1 MGMLIASGAMAFMG
15 GAMIIFSA
23 ISGIMAIVTSILGI
37 VQGNK
42 DYKKEIKERIE
53 KYNNYIDNKRKEIEK
68 YREEEKQSLEKIYIS
83 KEEKMRW
90 FREFSSDLFDRR
102 PDDEDFLE
110 VRLGTGSVEAVRKIN
125 YKKQERLEIEDELQE
140 LPERICTEYKMI
152 NEAPTVCNFKKV
164 DAIGVTGDKKNRR
177 EMLKTMVTDI
187 CARQFYSEVKIFIIA
202 NEENAEII
210 HTLRYLPHIESS
222 IGDFRNVVC
231 DEESKKNIFEFLYNV
246 LTNREETK
254 KYKEHFVVFFYDLC
268 GFASHPISRFVDN
281 AKDLGVTFIF
291 FAGCFFYSLPSYFFI

>member
-1 MGMLIASGAMAFMG
+1 MFNIEFTIDFDSKNTEYERKIEIGNKSRISIGASSENNIVLKSDYIIDDKIELVRNNTEFILEIKNTTYGVYHNGIKVTNEDIIKDGDFISISDFMFYYKDNSLWTEISENCDIKELTYSDYRKKNNYPIFVRNTRVKIALNEEVIEILDPPNKPEKPKNNIVMNLLPSMGMLIASGAMAFMG

-110 VRLGTGSVEAVRKIN
+110 VRLGTGSVEAVRKI
-125 YKKQERLEIEDELQE
+125 
-140 LPERICTEYKMI
+140 
-152 NEAPTVCNFKKV
+152 A
-164 DAIGVTGDKKNRR
+164 
-177 EMLKTMVTDI
+177 
-187 CARQFYSEVKIFIIA
+187 VK
-202 NEENAEII
+202 
-210 HTLRYLPHIESS
+210 
-222 IGDFRNVVC
+222 C
-231 DEESKKNIFEFLYNV
+231 
-246 LTNREETK
+246 
-254 KYKEHFVVFFYDLC
+254 
-268 GFASHPISRFVDN
+268 
-281 AKDLGVTFIF
+281 
-291 FAGCFFYSLPSYFFI
+291 